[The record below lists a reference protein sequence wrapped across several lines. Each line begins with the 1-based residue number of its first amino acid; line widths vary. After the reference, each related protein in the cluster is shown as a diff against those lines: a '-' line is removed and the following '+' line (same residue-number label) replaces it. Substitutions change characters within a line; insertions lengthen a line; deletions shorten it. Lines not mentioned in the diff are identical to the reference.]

1 MKILITFIDGSA
13 TPAVR
18 GLKLLDKNEDYLVL
32 IYRQR
37 IFDDKNIV
45 KNLSGLPDKRLVEVE
60 VDNHPTNIRE
70 KVELVFDHLLHQLKI
85 PRNTQIVLLP
95 TPGAAVTRYRP
106 SPNGG
111 YRAGFLADEY
121 PSETFSRVENTPS
134 PILPALVAQAVMDVA
149 KLRHMELKTVF
160 VAGQTLL
167 EDKGGVL
174 NYIGS
179 ALLSVSEWMAISKTR
194 SANNVKLPQIFSDFL
209 TANAVTVTWTEVS
222 GYSKGVNTF
231 CAGFAE
237 AAAGRVFRLVCAAQ
251 KEIELVALKSI
262 MTAQRGG
269 VELPTLVLAT
279 FLDTEMLSDELSTCT
294 GSPVRVIDMGENPLR
309 DPAGSLESFLND

>member
-1 MKILITFIDGSA
+1 MKILIAFLDGSA

-95 TPGAAVTRYRP
+95 TPGAAVTRYRS
-106 SPNGG
+106 SPGGG
-111 YRAGFLADEY
+111 YRAGFLAGAY
-121 PSETFSRVENTPS
+121 PSEISSRIENSPS

-149 KLRHMELKTVF
+149 KLRHMELKTILVS
-160 VAGQTLL
+160 GETLL

-174 NYIGS
+174 NYVGS
-179 ALLSVSEWMAISKTR
+179 AVLSVSEWMAISKMR
-194 SANNVKLPQIFSDFL
+194 SERVKLPTIFSDFL
-209 TANAVTVTWTEVS
+209 TANAVTVTWTEAF
-222 GYSKGVNTF
+222 GYSKGVNTV